1 MTKGMVRQLSN
12 FGSWLHS
19 WSGNLGIGRCLR
31 FEEESRTPKIARL
44 TDTSDDEFGGQPEG
58 GDEGGLVL
66 VIKIFTGK
74 KINEA
79 SIFPSED
86 EALLPPDTQFV
97 VTSSP
102 EEFEYTDVFECTP
115 GKNAYITVR
124 VWVVNLIEIHGE
136 KMWS

>member
-1 MTKGMVRQLSN
+1 MMSLVANQR
-12 FGSWLHS
+12 
-19 WSGNLGIGRCLR
+19 
-31 FEEESRTPKIARL
+31 
-44 TDTSDDEFGGQPEG
+44 G

-79 SIFPSED
+79 SICPSED

-102 EEFEYTDVFECTP
+102 EEFGYTEVFECTP
-115 GKNAYITVR
+115 GSNAYITVR

>member
-1 MTKGMVRQLSN
+1 MMSLVANQR
-12 FGSWLHS
+12 
-19 WSGNLGIGRCLR
+19 
-31 FEEESRTPKIARL
+31 
-44 TDTSDDEFGGQPEG
+44 G

-66 VIKIFTGK
+66 VIEIFTGK

-102 EEFEYTDVFECTP
+102 EEFEYTDVFECTS
-115 GKNAYITVR
+115 GNNAK
-124 VWVVNLIEIHGE
+124 LIEIHGE
-136 KMWS
+136 KLWS